1 MDNPADEH
9 IKKIIDLALAE
20 DTGGGDITSRILLSP
35 GLAGRASIVAKEAGV
50 LAGAD
55 IAKLVF
61 LRVDPSLAV
70 ELLIADG
77 HRLVPGDVVAT
88 ISGGVAAILKAER
101 AALNFLGH
109 LSGVASATAA
119 FVDRVK
125 GLPVAIT
132 DTRKTSPGL
141 RYLDK
146 YAVSIGGGRNHRF
159 HLGDGI
165 LVKDNHIAAL
175 RARGLALKDIV
186 ARAKKGASEGTRI
199 EIEVSTVAEA
209 VEAARAGADVVM
221 LDNMGVKQIKQAVSA
236 IPEGVKTEASGGIGL
251 DNVRAVAMAGVDF
264 ISVGAITHSAKALD
278 FSLRLE

>member
-20 DTGGGDITSRILLSP
+20 DTGGGDITSRILVSP
-35 GLAGRASIVAKEAGV
+35 ELAGRASIVAKEAGV

-55 IAKLVF
+55 IVRLVF
-61 LRVDPSLAV
+61 LRVDPSLAG

-77 HRLVPGDVVAT
+77 HGLAPGDVVVS
-88 ISGGVAAILKAER
+88 IRGGVAAILKAER
-101 AALNFLGH
+101 VALNFLGR

-146 YAVSIGGGRNHRF
+146 YAVRIGGGRNHRF

-175 RARGLALKDIV
+175 RARGLALKDIT
-186 ARAKKGASEGTRI
+186 ARAKKGAPEGIRI
-199 EIEVSTVAEA
+199 EVEVSTVAGA

-221 LDNMGVKQIKQAVSA
+221 LDNMGVKEIKQAVNA

>member
-1 MDNPADEH
+1 MDNLADEQVNE
-9 IKKIIDLALAE
+9 IIDLALAE
-20 DTGGGDITSRILLSP
+20 DTGGGDITSRILVSP
-35 GLAGRASIVAKEAGV
+35 ELVSRASIVAKEAGV

-55 IAKLVF
+55 TARRVF
-61 LRVDPSLAV
+61 LRVAPSLDV

-77 HRLVPGDVVAT
+77 RRLVPGDVVAT
-88 ISGGVAAILKAER
+88 ITGGVAAILKAER
-101 AALNFLGH
+101 VALNFLGR

-146 YAVSIGGGRNHRF
+146 YAVRVGGGQNHRF
-159 HLGDGI
+159 SLGDGI

-186 ARAKKGASEGTRI
+186 ARAKKGASEGSRV
-199 EIEVSTVAEA
+199 EVEVSTVAEA

-221 LDNMGVKQIKQAVSA
+221 LDNMGVKEIRQAVSA
-236 IPEGVKTEASGGIGL
+236 IPEGVRTEASGGIGP
-251 DNVRAVAMAGVDF
+251 DNVRAVALAGVDF